1 MDKTQQQQQDADSE
15 QQQQQPPPQPPPQLR
30 PRPDLVAKP
39 IPFLHPT
46 RKGYEVW
53 DSNNEKEG
61 PADAAN
67 ANATAAQY
75 RWRARDN
82 RKGRHPL
89 VVQSRKGTEPPL
101 SRTLARTARNILRM
115 LYVYAWWDVSWWIGV
130 LFSVGCVLFVIA
142 GCFYW
147 VPIAWPS
154 TEFPGEELM
163 AGGIL
168 SFLGATLFAV
178 GGFLLVVEA
187 TNEKQTECFGWA
199 VEKELFGG
207 GGEEEEGEQSGGR
220 RRSGQGRSS
229 DFEVKSDGARSKQ
242 RLRPDPGQCSHHH
255 QVGFRTAA
263 AGVPRPSGQRRW
275 QWLPSWDEL
284 RHHYIFEIGFLA
296 SFTLAIGTFVFWV
309 SGLLA
314 LPGIYNHLS
323 QGVLQG
329 IYWLTYLVGGVL
341 FVISSLLYMLET
353 QEKWYLPAPHA
364 LGWWIGAFN
373 MIGSVG
379 WTLSAAF
386 GYCTTSWC
394 GYQGDLS
401 LLWASIAYL
410 IGSVLLWYEAMEKY
424 PVVRMRSGD
433 DSQA

>member
-1 MDKTQQQQQDADSE
+1 MEKTQQQ
-15 QQQQQPPPQPPPQLR
+15 PQPQLR

-53 DSNNEKEG
+53 GANEKEG
-61 PADAAN
+61 PAAAAN
-67 ANATAAQY
+67 ANATAQY

-89 VVQSRKGTEPPL
+89 VVQSQKGTEPPL
-101 SRTLARTARNILRM
+101 SRTLARAARNVLRM
-115 LYVYAWWDVSWWIGV
+115 LYVYPCRVLLLGADRVAVDRVSWGR
-130 LFSVGCVLFVIA
+130 A
-142 GCFYW
+142 H
-147 VPIAWPS
+147 
-154 TEFPGEELM
+154 
-163 AGGIL
+163 GGRDPVV
-168 SFLGATLFAV
+168 SRGDV
-178 GGFLLVVEA
+178 VCGWGFLLIVEA

-199 VEKELFGG
+199 VENELFGG
-207 GGEEEEGEQSGGR
+207 GQEEEQSRLPR
-220 RRSGQGRSS
+220 RPGQGRSS
-229 DFEVKSDGARSKQ
+229 DIEVKSDGAQSKQ
-242 RLRPDPGQCSHHH
+242 RLRPNPEQCSHHH

-275 QWLPSWDEL
+275 QWLPSWNEL

-296 SFTLAIGTFVFWV
+296 SFTLAIGTFIFWV

-364 LGWWIGAFN
+364 LGWWIGTFN

-386 GYCTTSWC
+386 GYCTMSWC